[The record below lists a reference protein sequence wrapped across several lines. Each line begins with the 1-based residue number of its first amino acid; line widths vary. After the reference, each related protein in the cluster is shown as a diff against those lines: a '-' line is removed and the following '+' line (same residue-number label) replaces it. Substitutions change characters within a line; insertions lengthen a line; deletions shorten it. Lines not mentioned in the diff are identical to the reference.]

1 MIRAALA
8 ALLTTLALQAA
19 PEAMA
24 YWTAAGTGA
33 AFGMTD
39 TLGAGNQP
47 GGAAN
52 GSTVTVSWAQTT
64 FDGLPLGGYLSGG
77 YSVRRYPAGGGP
89 AVGPGAGCDTTVTG
103 GAAMLSCSEANVP
116 AGSWQYTVTPLLGTW
131 TGAESPRSVTVAVAP
146 DGPVLTSAT
155 AQNPG
160 ARQATGAVALS
171 WAAVGGT
178 TGYNVYRRTPSGA
191 YDYAAPLNGA
201 TPIAAT
207 TFSDPGAGLVAD
219 TTYAYVVRAV
229 TTGAESANSNERSAT
244 PISRLT
250 PPASAAAAPI
260 SAGRISVSWPSVS
273 GAGGYDVYRR
283 LTTGTYDLSGPLNGG
298 TPVSA
303 TSFVDTTALD
313 GNSYRYVIRSV
324 VNGAGGTPLESLTG
338 SPESNV
344 ATSDAVPP
352 AAVTIANP
360 GSPVSGAITLT
371 GTATDAGS
379 GVASVQ
385 MQYAPAGSSTWTA
398 ACTDTTSAFS
408 CGFDTAAVADG
419 LYDLRAL
426 ATDVA
431 GNTTVSAIV
440 ASRRIDNTGPT
451 VALNDPGANVSATI
465 TLTAAASD
473 AGSGVASVAIQRAPT
488 GTATWTTVCTDAT
501 SPYSCSLDTTALAD
515 GGYDFRATA
524 TDVAGN
530 TTTSATLANRVIDN
544 SGPTGVDIQTTNG
557 GTVAAKPET
566 GDSII
571 YTFSEAMSPLS
582 ILAGWSG
589 AATPVTVRFTNGNPD
604 VITVWDAANTAQL
617 ALGSIRSGKKYV
629 TNTVFFSGS
638 TVVMS
643 GSTVVVTLG
652 TPSGAT
658 QTANGNTT
666 LQWTTSPAATDLAG
680 NPLAAATIGETGGP
694 DLDF

>member
-19 PEAMA
+19 PPAMA

-47 GGAAN
+47 GGVAS
-52 GSTVTVSWAQTT
+52 GSTVTVSWAQTI
-64 FDGLPLGGYLSGG
+64 FDGLPLGGYLNGG
-77 YSVRRYPAGGGP
+77 YSVRRYPVGGGSALAP
-89 AVGPGAGCDTTVTG
+89 GCDTTVTG
-103 GAAMLSCSEANVP
+103 GAAVLSCSEANVP

-131 TGAESPRSVTVAVAP
+131 TGPESPRSVAVAVASDEP
-146 DGPVLTSAT
+146 ALTSAT
-155 AQNPG
+155 ALNPG
-160 ARQATGAVALS
+160 AGQATGAVALS

-207 TFSDPGAGLVAD
+207 TFSDPGAGLVAGA
-219 TTYAYVVRAV
+219 TYAYVVRAV
-229 TTGAESANSNERSAT
+229 TAGAESANSNERSAT
-244 PISRLT
+244 PISRLA
-250 PPASAAAAPI
+250 PPASAAATPI
-260 SAGRISVSWPSVS
+260 SAGRIRVSWPSVS
-273 GAGGYDVYRR
+273 GAVGYDVYRR
-283 LTTGTYDLSGPLNGG
+283 LTTGAYDFSAPLTGG

-303 TSFVDTTALD
+303 TSFVDTTALN

-324 VNGAGGTPLESLTG
+324 VDGAGGTPLESLTS
-338 SPESNV
+338 SPESNA

-352 AAVTIANP
+352 ATVTIADP
-360 GSPVSGAITLT
+360 GSPLSGAITLT

-385 MQYAPAGSSTWTA
+385 LQYAPAGSSTWTA

-408 CGFDTAAVADG
+408 CAFDTTAVADG

-451 VALNDPGANVSATI
+451 VALNDPGADVSATI
-465 TLTAAASD
+465 TLSAAASD
-473 AGSGVASVAIQRAPT
+473 AGSGVASVTIQRAPT
-488 GTATWTTVCTDAT
+488 GTATWTTVCTDVT

-515 GGYDFRATA
+515 GGYDFRAIA

-557 GTVAAKPET
+557 GSVAAKPET

-604 VITVWDAANTAQL
+604 VITIWDAANTTQL

-629 TNTVFFSGS
+629 TSTVFFSGS

-643 GSTVVVTLG
+643 RSTVVVTLG